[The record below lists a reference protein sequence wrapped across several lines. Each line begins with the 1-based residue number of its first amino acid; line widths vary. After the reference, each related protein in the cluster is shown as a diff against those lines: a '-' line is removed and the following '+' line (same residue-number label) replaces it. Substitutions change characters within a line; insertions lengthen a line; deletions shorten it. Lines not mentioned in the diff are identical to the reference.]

1 MIPYTF
7 PTEHAIELRRFLD
20 QPAGRSFLQALQSR
34 RPSLKDAKTFE
45 EQSLIAREAK
55 GWEGCV
61 EEIDSMSKER
71 PGGEEIQGG
80 HLEMADLPPEKQK
93 PQGAT

>member
-1 MIPYTF
+1 MILFEF
-7 PTEHAIELRRFLD
+7 PTEHAIELARFLN

-34 RPSLKDAKTFE
+34 RPSLKDAATFE

-55 GWEGCV
+55 GWEGCI

-80 HLEMADLPPEKQK
+80 HLEMSEPTPDKQK
-93 PQGAT
+93 PKE